1 MSHKPEVA
9 TNRGGET
16 VAGALKGYWNQ
27 LIAERH
33 EPPALAIATAYVN
46 PGGLQLLAEPLERA
60 GHVRLLLGAEPDVP
74 ESLARRRH
82 LDPETLP
89 EDDPQVRVERAIE
102 QHDRD
107 LAEDRDLA
115 PFTDE
120 HDRRMRRLIEWL
132 RSGRVEVRRLTT
144 RFLHGKAFIVE
155 TGNEGVLAG
164 SSNLTHAGLA
174 RNLELNLGQYQPS
187 VVGNVMAWYE
197 ELWAE
202 AEPFDLAAVYEQRYE
217 AHAPY
222 LIYLRMLWER
232 YAAELAA
239 EDTTPPGLP
248 LTEFQR
254 AGLYRARD
262 YLEHMNGVLIADGVG
277 LGKTFLAGEL
287 IREIFFELRQRVLL
301 IAPAALRD
309 GPWKRFRQEYD
320 LMGVQCIS
328 FHELAEDYRLGKGD
342 RAVLWHD
349 PNDYAMVV
357 IDEAHGFRNPET
369 GRSATLRQLLSG
381 SPPKKVVLLTATPVN
396 NQLMDLYH
404 LISYFVQNDAA
415 FLDAGIP
422 SLREH
427 FREVQRTHPD
437 ELSPDRLFDVLDAVA
452 VRRTRRFV
460 KKHFSHDTVEYGGH
474 RVQIAFPDSEVHR
487 VDYAFDQA
495 LPGFFERFAHALGVD
510 PTDDNNSLPDPSGF
524 TYGDQLTLARYAPS
538 AYLIDEDPEQY
549 ELQAAGL
556 LRSGLLKRFESSPH
570 AFARTCRTMAAS
582 HQRFLDA
589 MESGW
594 VLTGQA
600 LANWAH
606 TAADAFDPDAEV
618 HGTVARTGLYD
629 IDRLHEAVAADR
641 DMLEAFASEAES
653 LGSADDPKTNA
664 LADELAAIAA
674 DARAEAASERE
685 ERDKRKVIV
694 FTQFKDTV
702 DWIHDGLQT
711 AIDNDPRLAAYRGR
725 METIAGGDDESG
737 EKLFNFAPSS
747 TEAPDDWEDTVD
759 ILITTDVLAE
769 GVNLQQCRHIVNY
782 DLPWNPMR
790 IVQRHGRVDRIG
802 SPHRRVFLRC
812 FFPAASLDQLLGLES
827 ALQRKIAQAA
837 ASIGVE
843 GEIVPGSASSEHVFA
858 HTREQ
863 IESLRREESDL
874 LENTEEAG
882 ALSGEEFRWELAEA
896 LRQDSWRRAIES
908 LPWASGSG
916 VAIRGA
922 REPGFV
928 FCARVGDHPRPLYR
942 WVPLTAPATDVDRER
957 IERDTLKCLAEIPC
971 RRDTPRH
978 LSEPMQQLVYSA
990 WEAARDDIHEAW
1002 LPYADPAS
1010 FKPAVPKAMRDARA
1024 HLDRYPPPEL
1034 EQHQLVRVRD
1044 SIEVPY
1050 TNRILARV
1058 REILRRDEDSF
1069 AISRALVELVDE
1081 LGLQPPVDI
1090 EPLPEIDVS
1099 DVHLVCWMA
1108 VVAE

>member
-1 MSHKPEVA
+1 MTYKPEVA
-9 TNRGGET
+9 TNRGEET
-16 VAGALKGYWNQ
+16 VASALNGYWNQ
-27 LIAERH
+27 LIAERR

-60 GHVRLLLGAEPDVP
+60 GRVRLLLGAEPDVP

-82 LDPETLP
+82 LDPDALP
-89 EDDPQVRVERAIE
+89 EDDPQVRVEKAIE

-115 PFTDE
+115 PFTAE
-120 HDRRMRRLIEWL
+120 HDRRMHRLIEWL
-132 RSGRVEVRRLTT
+132 RSEKVEVRRLTT

-155 TGNEGVLAG
+155 TNHEGVLAG
-164 SSNLTHAGLA
+164 SSNLTYAGLA

-187 VVGNVMAWYE
+187 VVDNVLEWYE
-197 ELWAE
+197 QLWAE

-217 AHAPY
+217 EHSPY

-262 YLEHMNGVLIADGVG
+262 YLDRMKGVLIADGVG

-287 IREIFFELRQRVLL
+287 IREIFFEQRQRVLL

-309 GPWKRFRQEYD
+309 GPWERFRQEYD
-320 LMGVQCIS
+320 LKGVQCVS
-328 FHELAEDYRLGKGD
+328 FHELADDYRLGNGGRK
-342 RAVLWHD
+342 VLWHD

-369 GRSATLRQLLSG
+369 GRAATLRQLLSG

-427 FREVQRTHPD
+427 FQEVQRTHPD

-474 RVQIAFPDSEVHR
+474 RVQIAFPDSKVRR
-487 VDYAFDQA
+487 VDYKFDDA

-510 PTDDNNSLPDPSGF
+510 PSDDGNSLPDPDSF
-524 TYGDQLTLARYAPS
+524 TYGKQLALARYAPS
-538 AYLIDEDPEQY
+538 AYLINEAPEQY

-556 LRSGLLKRFESSPH
+556 LRSTLLKRFESSPY
-570 AFARTCRTMAAS
+570 AFAGTCRTMVAS
-582 HQRFLDA
+582 HQDFLEA
-589 MESGW
+589 METGW
-594 VLTGQA
+594 ILTGQA

-606 TAADAFDPDAEV
+606 TATDAFDPDADV
-618 HGTVARTGLYD
+618 SGTAARTNLYD
-629 IDRLHEAVAADR
+629 VERLHEAVAADR
-641 DMLEAFASEAES
+641 DMLEAFAVEAES
-653 LGSADDPKTNA
+653 LSASADPKTEA
-664 LADELAAIAA
+664 LVEELVTIATE
-674 DARAEAASERE
+674 ARAEATSERD

-702 DWIHDGLQT
+702 DWIHEGLRQ
-711 AIDNDPRLAAYRGR
+711 ALESDPRLAVYRGR
-725 METIAGGDDESG
+725 IETIAGGDDDSG

-747 TEAPDDWEDTVD
+747 TEAPDDWDDTVD

-802 SPHRRVFLRC
+802 SPHRRVYLRC
-812 FFPAASLDQLLGLES
+812 FFPAARLDELLGLES

-858 HTREQ
+858 HTRDQ
-863 IESLRREESDL
+863 IESLSREEADL

-908 LPWASGSG
+908 LPWGSGSG
-916 VAIRGA
+916 LAVRGA

-928 FCARVGDHPRPLYR
+928 FCARVGDHQRPIYR
-942 WVPLTAPATDVDRER
+942 WVPLTAGGTDVDPKC

-971 RRDTPRH
+971 RRDTPQY
-978 LSEPMQQLVYSA
+978 LPEAMQQLVYGA
-990 WEAARDDIHEAW
+990 WKAARDDIHEAW

-1010 FKPAVPKAMRDARA
+1010 FKPAIPKAMRDARA

-1034 EQHQLVRVRD
+1034 DQPRLTRIRD

-1050 TNRILARV
+1050 NNRVLARV
-1058 REILRRDEDSF
+1058 RALLRRDEDPFS
-1069 AISRALVELVDE
+1069 ISRSLVELVDE
-1081 LGLQPPVDI
+1081 LGLQPPADI
-1090 EPLPEIDVS
+1090 EPLPEIEAS

-1108 VVAE
+1108 VVAG